1 MIKNAR
7 EIKLLTCAARITKE
21 IWNAVSKDIK
31 PGKTEKE
38 IKRGIE
44 ARISQR
50 KLKRSFKTIVAS
62 GPNGSKPHAVPTE
75 RKIKAGD
82 FVVVDFGVIYEGYH
96 SDMTRTVRIGK
107 AKTKMSNLYKVV
119 KKTHSLAIRS
129 IKPGI
134 KISALVKK
142 AHNYIRREK
151 LGKYILHSLGHGIGK
166 KIHEAPKL
174 SEKNNGSLKKN
185 MVITIEPG
193 LYVQG
198 RGGVRIEDMV
208 FVGTSG
214 AKVLTQ

>member
-7 EIKLLTCAARITKE
+7 EIKLLACAARITKE
-21 IWNAVSKDIK
+21 IWDVVSKDIK

-38 IKRGIE
+38 IKRGLE
-44 ARISQR
+44 AQISKR
-50 KLKRSFKTIVAS
+50 ELKRSFKTIVAS
-62 GPNGSKPHAVPTE
+62 GPNGSKPHAAPTE

-82 FVVVDFGVIYEGYH
+82 FVVVDFGVIYKGYH
-96 SDMTRTVRIGK
+96 SDMTRTAQTGK
-107 AKTKMSNLYKVV
+107 AKTKMKNLYKVV
-119 KKTHSLAIRS
+119 EEAHSLAIRS

-134 KISALVKK
+134 KISDLVKK
-142 AHNYIRREK
+142 THNYIRKEK
-151 LGKYILHSLGHGIGK
+151 LGQYILHSLGHGVGK

-174 SEKNNGSLKKN
+174 SEKNNGRLQKN

-193 LYVQG
+193 LYVRG

-208 FVGTSG
+208 LVGTSG